1 MHGLYQL
8 NDKICDQLAEYG
20 QGELTMSNVDIIYK
34 LVDIAKDLDE
44 VIEHR
49 EEREEEYSGTYY
61 DGMGGRRS
69 YGRSYAR
76 QRDSRG
82 RYSGDM
88 NSRIDGMMSRD
99 MDDRSREEWQR
110 YADRMAR

>member
-1 MHGLYQL
+1 ML
-8 NDKICDQLAEYG
+8 ISWETCLAATVCG
-20 QGELTMSNVDIIYK
+20 V
-34 LVDIAKDLDE
+34 
-44 VIEHR
+44 HC
-49 EEREEEYSGTYY
+49 SGTYY
-61 DGMGGRRS
+61 DGMNGRRP